1 MSSSEMSPVVTGD
14 GDVVDRPLSSYEAE
28 DFDAARV
35 PDDQIASIIRQ
46 GERLRKF
53 VSEVTSM
60 AERRL
65 RAGETLPGLKLVA
78 VPSKRKLTMVEQ
90 LRDRLVADGLLGALR
105 PETITNLE
113 AALKKAVKDGSI
125 EDTEADAIRDGF
137 ILKPPGD
144 VKVDLASS
152 SKPAVTAAQAQAND
166 AERAALAMEAR
177 RAVIETSAAE
187 AADAVAPAE
196 APAKAKAPSKRRA
209 RAQRPARVRAKAR
222 AATAGATATETAAG
236 AMTTETAAE
245 AATTRTATQAG
256 AEATET
262 TTQATAAEAKV
273 QTTAAETK
281 VKATAA
287 EATVR
292 TEAAEA
298 KASGPGDGASSLE
311 DMLS

>member
-1 MSSSEMSPVVTGD
+1 MSSSEVSPVVTGD

-78 VPSKRKLTMVEQ
+78 VPSKRKLTMVDQ
-90 LRDRLVADGLLGALR
+90 LRDRLVADGLLRALR

-144 VKVDLASS
+144 VRVDLASS

-177 RAVIETSAAE
+177 RAVIEASAAE
-187 AADAVAPAE
+187 AADAAAPAE

-222 AATAGATATETAAG
+222 AAAAGATATETAAEAK
-236 AMTTETAAE
+236 AME
-245 AATTRTATQAG
+245 
-256 AEATET
+256 
-262 TTQATAAEAKV
+262 TTQATAAEATV
-273 QTTAAETK
+273 QTEAAEAT
-281 VKATAA
+281 VQATAA
-287 EATVR
+287 EATVQ

>member
-1 MSSSEMSPVVTGD
+1 MSSSEVSPVVTGD

-35 PDDQIASIIRQ
+35 PDDQIASVIRQ

-90 LRDRLVADGLLGALR
+90 LRDRLVADGLLQALR

-113 AALKKAVKDGSI
+113 AALKRAVKDGSI
-125 EDTEADAIRDGF
+125 EDTEAEAIRDGF
-137 ILKPPGD
+137 ILKPPED

-187 AADAVAPAE
+187 AADAAAPAE
-196 APAKAKAPSKRRA
+196 GPVKAKAPSKRRA

-222 AATAGATATETAAG
+222 AA
-236 AMTTETAAE
+236 AAE
-245 AATTRTATQAG
+245 AATTEAEAEAATTETTAQT
-256 AEATET
+256 EATE
-262 TTQATAAEAKV
+262 ATAKTEA
-273 QTTAAETK
+273 T
-281 VKATAA
+281 

-292 TEAAEA
+292 TSAKETTVRTETTEA

>member
-1 MSSSEMSPVVTGD
+1 MSSSEVSPVVTGD

-177 RAVIETSAAE
+177 RAVIETSAAD
-187 AADAVAPAE
+187 AAAPAE

-222 AATAGATATETAAG
+222 AAAAG
-236 AMTTETAAE
+236 ATETAAE
-245 AATTRTATQAG
+245 AATTRTAAQAG
-256 AEATET
+256 AEAMET
-262 TTQATAAEAKV
+262 TAQAAADGATTQATADGA
-273 QTTAAETK
+273 TTQATADGATTQ
-281 VKATAA
+281 ATAA

-292 TEAAEA
+292 TEAAGA

>member
-1 MSSSEMSPVVTGD
+1 MSSSEVSPVVTGD

-187 AADAVAPAE
+187 AADAAAPAE

-222 AATAGATATETAAG
+222 AAAAE
-236 AMTTETAAE
+236 AATTETAAE
-245 AATTRTATQAG
+245 AATTRAAAQAG
-256 AEATET
+256 AEAMET

-273 QTTAAETK
+273 QATAAEATTQ
-281 VKATAA
+281 ATAA

-298 KASGPGDGASSLE
+298 KASGHGDGASSLE

>member
-1 MSSSEMSPVVTGD
+1 MSSSEVSPVVTGD

-187 AADAVAPAE
+187 ADAAPAE
-196 APAKAKAPSKRRA
+196 GPAKAKAPSKRRA

-222 AATAGATATETAAG
+222 AA
-236 AMTTETAAE
+236 AAE
-245 AATTRTATQAG
+245 AATTETTVQAEVTETASQAEASETTVQATTTETMVQATTTEATTQAEAAKTASQ
-256 AEATET
+256 AEAT
-262 TTQATAAEAKV
+262 
-273 QTTAAETK
+273 
-281 VKATAA
+281 
-287 EATVR
+287 
-292 TEAAEA
+292 EA

>member
-1 MSSSEMSPVVTGD
+1 MSSSEVSPVVTGD

-78 VPSKRKLTMVEQ
+78 VPSKRKLTMVDQ
-90 LRDRLVADGLLGALR
+90 LRDRLVADGLLRALR

-144 VKVDLASS
+144 VRVDLASS

-177 RAVIETSAAE
+177 RAVIEASAAE
-187 AADAVAPAE
+187 AADAAAPAE

-222 AATAGATATETAAG
+222 AAAAGATATETAAEAK
-236 AMTTETAAE
+236 AME
-245 AATTRTATQAG
+245 
-256 AEATET
+256 
-262 TTQATAAEAKV
+262 TTQATAAEATV
-273 QTTAAETK
+273 QTEAAEAT
-281 VKATAA
+281 VQATAA
-287 EATVR
+287 EATVQTEAAEATVQATAAEATVQ

>member
-1 MSSSEMSPVVTGD
+1 MSSSEVSPVVTGD

-187 AADAVAPAE
+187 AAAPAE

-222 AATAGATATETAAG
+222 AAAAGATA
-236 AMTTETAAE
+236 TETAAE
-245 AATTRTATQAG
+245 AATTRTAAQAG
-256 AEATET
+256 AEAMET
-262 TTQATAAEAKV
+262 TTQATAAEA
-273 QTTAAETK
+273 TTQ
-281 VKATAA
+281 ATAT

-292 TEAAEA
+292 TEAAKATVRTEAAGA

>member
-1 MSSSEMSPVVTGD
+1 MSSSEVSPVVTGD

-177 RAVIETSAAE
+177 RAVIETSAAD
-187 AADAVAPAE
+187 AAAPAE

-222 AATAGATATETAAG
+222 AAAAG
-236 AMTTETAAE
+236 ASATETAAE
-245 AATTRTATQAG
+245 AATTRTAAQAG
-256 AEATET
+256 AEAMET
-262 TTQATAAEAKV
+262 TTQATAAEA
-273 QTTAAETK
+273 TTQATATEATVRTEAA
-281 VKATAA
+281 KATVRTEAA

>member
-1 MSSSEMSPVVTGD
+1 MSSSEVSPVVTGD

-78 VPSKRKLTMVEQ
+78 VPSKRKLTMVDQ

-177 RAVIETSAAE
+177 RAVIEASAAE
-187 AADAVAPAE
+187 AADAAAPAE

-222 AATAGATATETAAG
+222 AAAAGAT
-236 AMTTETAAE
+236 TTETAAE
-245 AATTRTATQAG
+245 AKAM
-256 AEATET
+256 E
-262 TTQATAAEAKV
+262 TTQA
-273 QTTAAETK
+273 TAAETK

-287 EATVR
+287 EATVQ
-292 TEAAEA
+292 TEAAEATVQTEAAETKVQATAAEA

>member
-1 MSSSEMSPVVTGD
+1 MSSSEVSPVVTGD

-78 VPSKRKLTMVEQ
+78 VPSKRKLTMVDQ

-177 RAVIETSAAE
+177 RAVIETSAAD
-187 AADAVAPAE
+187 AAAPAE

-222 AATAGATATETAAG
+222 AAAAGATAAETAAK
-236 AMTTETAAE
+236 
-245 AATTRTATQAG
+245 AATTRAAAQAG
-256 AEATET
+256 AEAMET
-262 TTQATAAEAKV
+262 TTQAAAAEATTQATAAEA
-273 QTTAAETK
+273 TTQAA
-281 VKATAA
+281 AA

-292 TEAAEA
+292 TEAAGA